1 MFQTSSKHWKGT
13 WMYKEPNWETRLE
26 ELGSYELEK
35 TGLSREKLHQVLEI
49 LAENGVISN
58 N

>member
-1 MFQTSSKHWKGT
+1 MFVTSSAHAKGT
-13 WMYKEPNWETRLE
+13 WLYKEPNWETRLKKMDD
-26 ELGSYELEK
+26 YQQEK
-35 TGLSREKLHQVLEI
+35 TGLSKEKLHQVLEI